1 MPSQSSQNSKT
12 LGRFFERLYKVTGV
26 GSTDVE
32 SGVGVGAM
40 ESAVEASGLV
50 EGDGVGMGEWQQK
63 GHVIIIEDNSL
74 K

>member
-1 MPSQSSQNSKT
+1 MQVIIPNRGADGA
-12 LGRFFERLYKVTGV
+12 LGILYKVTGV